1 MSATPMNDV
10 PPPVGISCV
19 EARALLD
26 VEGEALEALL
36 ARARATREHYK
47 GDEIRFCSITN
58 AKSGRCGERCGFC
71 AQSAHFSTAA
81 PVYPLKDAATIL
93 AEAKDAEAEG
103 AGEFSI
109 VTSGTSLK
117 GEAELVE
124 VERALRAIAE
134 QTGMMRC
141 ASIGLMDAATL
152 ARLKDA
158 GLQSFHHN
166 LETAKSFHAQ
176 IVATHSWEHEVAA
189 VRAAKEVGLHVCC
202 GGIFGMGES
211 LDQRI
216 ELMDELRALD
226 VDSIPLNFLN
236 PQEGTPLAGKRDLRP
251 EDCLRIV
258 AVARL
263 MLPRQEIFVCGGR
276 EVNLQH
282 LQHRMFD
289 AGANGTM
296 VGNYLTTPGRGAV
309 RDREMLGELGLRAVG
324 VLQSERVSERVRGV
338 RAHAPLPLE
347 AHAQKHHQEHH
358 QDGRAPR
365 GSLRVLEG
373 ADG

>member
-1 MSATPMNDV
+1 MSTPSTSPSSPFA
-10 PPPVGISCV
+10 PPEGISAA
-19 EARALLD
+19 EARLLLE

-36 ARARATREHYK
+36 GRARATREHYK

-58 AKSGRCGERCGFC
+58 AKSGRCGEQCGFC
-71 AQSAHFSTAA
+71 SQSAHFDTEA
-81 PVYPLKDAATIL
+81 PVFPLKSAAVMVE
-93 AEAKDAEAEG
+93 EARRAEAEG

-117 GEAELVE
+117 KEDELRE
-124 VERALRAIAE
+124 VEEALRTIAE
-134 QTGMMRC
+134 ETRLMRC
-141 ASIGLMDAATL
+141 ASLGLMDEASL

-166 LETAKSFHAQ
+166 LETARSFHPE
-176 IVATHSWEHEVAA
+176 IVKSHSWDQEAQA
-189 VRAAKEVGLHVCC
+189 IRAAKQVGLHVCC

-211 LDQRI
+211 LDQRV
-216 ELMDELRALD
+216 EFLEELRGLE

-236 PQEGTPLAGKRDLRP
+236 PQKGTPLEGRRELTP

-263 MLPRQEIFVCGGR
+263 MMPRQEIFVCGGR
-276 EVNLQH
+276 ELNLQH

-309 RDREMLGELGLRAVG
+309 RDREMLAELGLRAVG
-324 VLQSERVSERVRGV
+324 ALQSEHASERVRSL
-338 RAHAPLPLE
+338 RHQQPLSRERHAD
-347 AHAQKHHQEHH
+347 KHHR
-358 QDGRAPR
+358 DAKAPR
-365 GSLRVLEG
+365 ASLRIVE
-373 ADG
+373 APDA